1 MRAMRRTC
9 TFSPTLATSA
19 ERASSTVSPVGSAVP
34 FSASTSAAPR
44 AASATAS
51 VKARKFSSL
60 ATKSVS
66 ELISTRAALPSAWA
80 AVTRPSAAT
89 RLAFLSALARPCL
102 RSHSAA
108 ALTSPLFSVSAF
120 LHSIMPAPVRSR
132 SSLTWDAV
140 IWAMGV
146 PLAGAGRG
154 YALSW
159 RGRVTPDL
167 LGGGGLGRS
176 RLLTGGGCFGSR
188 LVACGFLLGRS
199 LAGGATRLV
208 TVGLAGV
215 EVLFADAGGGRR
227 SRLAFQHGVGRGAR
241 VQLDRADGVVVARAG
256 VVDQGR
262 VIVGVD
268 HGDHRDAELLGF
280 LDRDVLVADV
290 DHEQGVG
297 QAAHFL
303 DAAQRGFQL
312 VALAAQGQH
321 LVLDQL
327 VEGAVGLERLQLLQ

>member
-1 MRAMRRTC
+1 TC

-108 ALTSPLFSVSAF
+108 TLTSPLFSVSAF

-140 IWAMGV
+140 ICAMGV
-146 PLAGAGRG
+146 PLVL
-154 YALSW
+154 LSAAAPAW
-159 RGRVTPDL
+159 RGRATPAL

-176 RLLTGGGCFGSR
+176 RRVAGGGGFRFR
-188 LVACGFLLGRS
+188 LVTCSGFLLRRG
-199 LAGGATRLV
+199 LLGCATRLV
-208 TVGLAGV
+208 AVGLAGV
-215 EVLFADAGGGRR
+215 EVFLADAGRGRR
-227 SRLAFQHGVGRGAR
+227 SCLAFQHGVGGGAR
-241 VQLDRADGVVVARAG
+241 VQLDRADGVIVARDG
-256 VVDQGR
+256 VVDQRR
-262 VIVGVD
+262 VVVGVD
-268 HGDHRDAELLGF
+268 HGDNRDAELLGF

-297 QAAHFL
+297 QAVHLL
-303 DAAQRGFQL
+303 DAAQRSLEL
-312 VALAAQGQH
+312 VALTA
-321 LVLDQL
+321 
-327 VEGAVGLERLQLLQ
+327 